1 MDRVLVLWKK
11 EGEVY
16 RAYAPRCPQCTA
28 EGSSPEEVGE
38 KMTAILRRHLA
49 SQSNGNGAS
58 FEIILAEDQRRK
70 GGLEDELDIFGEPLN
85 LEIDPETYEFMLK
98 FNSRVTEGMTN
109 AEALAQF
116 DALLVEEEQQGRKW
130 SSSEEMLAEL
140 DQPAREE
147 QSGSEDQA

>member
-1 MDRVLVLWKK
+1 MDRVLVLWQQ

-16 RAYAPRCPQCTA
+16 RAYAPRYPQCTT
-28 EGSSPEEVGE
+28 EGSSPEAVGE
-38 KMTAILRRHLA
+38 KMTAILRHHLA
-49 SQSNGNGAS
+49 SQANGNGVP
-58 FEIILAEDQRRK
+58 FEILLAEDQRPKDRPP
-70 GGLEDELDIFGEPLN
+70 DELDILGEPLN
-85 LEIDPETYEFMLK
+85 LDIDPETYEFMLK

-109 AEALAQF
+109 AEALAHF
-116 DALLVEEEQQGRKW
+116 NALLVEEEQQGRKW